1 MARMKNF
8 FPDQSKFKVNV
19 FFQKVVPV
27 EANLVGQIQ
36 SFLLLGLVFKNF
48 S

>member
-19 FFQKVVPV
+19 FFEKVVPVDV
-27 EANLVGQIQ
+27 EANLVGRGYSIK
-36 SFLLLGLVFKNF
+36 SDPFFYLG
-48 S
+48 